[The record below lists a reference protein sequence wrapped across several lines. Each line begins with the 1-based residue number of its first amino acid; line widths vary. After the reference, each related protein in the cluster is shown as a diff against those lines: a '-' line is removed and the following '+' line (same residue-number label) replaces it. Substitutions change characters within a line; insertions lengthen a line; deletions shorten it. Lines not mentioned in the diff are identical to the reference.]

1 MGPASGEAE
10 DMKKPAI
17 RNILVP
23 IDFSTMSIQAIVAA
37 KRLAQRF
44 RSTVHLAS
52 VQEPFYPTMFVG
64 TGGPVPVSPIEAAEE
79 VRKSTAQRL
88 RTLAKANRLTG
99 LCDAVIG
106 APVFDEICAIARAIP
121 ADLIVMPTHGRTGLK
136 HVFLGSIAERVV
148 QHSPCPVFIVRKSK
162 RLRKTATT
170 LSINTILVPVD
181 FSDCSLEALKYA
193 IAFANRV
200 AARLIVFRGL
210 DLGYADTTDGFAM
223 YDLSALQDAAREAA
237 EGQMREFLRAAKFG
251 GVKFETAIMVGPPV
265 WEICTFA
272 KRRHVDV
279 IIIATHGRTGFKH
292 ALIGSTAEKVVRHA
306 PCSVLVVPSHPQE
319 RAKHLTARAKQAREL
334 SRSRP
339 H

>member
-1 MGPASGEAE
+1 
-10 DMKKPAI
+10 
-17 RNILVP
+17 
-23 IDFSTMSIQAIVAA
+23 
-37 KRLAQRF
+37 
-44 RSTVHLAS
+44 
-52 VQEPFYPTMFVG
+52 
-64 TGGPVPVSPIEAAEE
+64 
-79 VRKSTAQRL
+79 
-88 RTLAKANRLTG
+88 
-99 LCDAVIG
+99 VIG

-251 GVKFETAIMVGPPV
+251 GVKFETAITVGPPV

-272 KRRHVDV
+272 ERRHVDV
-279 IIIATHGRTGFKH
+279 IITATHGRTGFKH

-306 PCSVLVVPSHPQE
+306 PCSVLVVPSHPQD
-319 RAKHLTARAKQAREL
+319 RAKHLTARAKQARE
-334 SRSRP
+334 